1 MKWRQTYG
9 APQAKVRV
17 SEFIPTAAGG
27 YGRLN
32 AVTLFSLHYKRIMWA
47 LRWIILLELKEEVR

>member
-17 SEFIPTAAGG
+17 SEFVTTATGS

-32 AVTLFSLHYKRIMWA
+32 AVTLFSLHYKRIMA